1 VEPEAYSNQA
11 AAELAFAK
19 SMGWDDWTWDEESEE
34 GMVRG
39 YRVQWSPFPDA
50 GLVVH
55 DEGDE
60 DARYVLVTGEP
71 PTFEI
76 RGWITV
82 GEAKRQGKLIGE
94 G

>member
-1 VEPEAYSNQA
+1 MSADDFANQA

-19 SMGWDDWTWDEESEE
+19 SMGWDDWTWGEESDA

-39 YRVQWSPFPDA
+39 YRVQWSADPNA

-55 DEGDE
+55 DEDDDE
-60 DARYVLVTGEP
+60 ARYVLVTGRAG
-71 PTFEI
+71 TYHVH
-76 RGWITV
+76 GWTTV
-82 GEAKRQGKLIGE
+82 GDARRLGRRIGE